1 MSGAPLTQVVRFVHS
16 GLKELNAGVKSLDS
30 NLAHVSAT
38 SAASGAALDRMAQ
51 STDRSLGR
59 MNQTLSRTL
68 SETRNQTRSLEN
80 SLSSLGSGLT
90 RSMNRMSADVR
101 AMTRELKQLTSAA
114 AATRAETDRVR
125 QSAAAAG
132 SGLGNIEKNLKF
144 AQYQRDMKLFADGV
158 QLSAS
163 RMKELV
169 RMTELFSRVHNAF
182 RRNDGLGNAI
192 SNRYG
197 SHAAD
202 FITAG
207 GKPLENFQR
216 QAQVMSQSLVG
227 VTDSL
232 KNVERNM
239 QFQRYAADMK
249 RFADGIPLSTSRMR
263 ELVKQTELLNRLSS
277 LAQRDPGANRALA
290 SRYGTDAAA
299 LVTRQ
304 GSNLQAYTRYA
315 ADMRQRLAE
324 AATTTSTLRTHA
336 QELGH
341 ALGSAHS
348 WSSRIHGVWR
358 GMAAAAGQIWLSWG
372 AIGPLMAGLAPT
384 LAAFKS
390 VNAERSFGWEMAQ
403 VGAAAEIGDAAVAKL
418 SQTILNMG
426 SGAYT
431 QSPLQMAT
439 ALRVLAQAGLD
450 TQEALAVL
458 PTVLNTAMVAGTSD
472 QDAALFASGMIAPFR
487 LRNED
492 GSLNMAKMNAAI
504 NQTAIAAQVSQTSI
518 EQMMQSMKQAAPAA
532 DKFGLSVSDV
542 STVLAALA
550 RVNIT
555 GSSAGTAFRNLLTD
569 LGGRTEKSRKALEA
583 LGLSAYNSAGMVK
596 PFMQI
601 VEELR
606 EKLSGMSDQSK
617 QQWMRSFLDERGMRA
632 ADVLLNMTSEQ
643 LRMLNAQISRG
654 AENMGYVSREAEKM
668 GQSSEGAFRKMGAAW
683 NTMFVRVGEDSRES
697 FKGLMSELTA
707 FANRSEVSNM
717 LTLSTKALLGFASGA
732 VSLVSALTPL
742 APLFNGAAAGSIA
755 FMAAMGAGK
764 ILASA
769 KALVTLV
776 ASTRAVAGAIG
787 AWNVAAAMNVGF
799 MGRAAA
805 AAQHFGNSL
814 MALVAANPWLAI
826 ASAAAIGIGA
836 YVAYLSVAEK
846 KVETFQERL
855 AKLPQDLGAVNREI
869 YEAFNNK
876 GAGLDMDRLLGFK
889 GNQAYDMK
897 RGVAGATDAYV
908 LDMSRT
914 YEAFAGN
921 LQKINEVTA
930 LKTAEAMGVQRSS
943 VENNNALM
951 AQSVSQLSDHQLQQ
965 AVMVTD
971 RKQTLLK
978 QQLDELDKALI
989 SQGGLSERDRNL
1001 RIQYENEVFANF
1013 QKLSVLRTQL
1023 AVRQL
1028 EEIRV
1033 KAAQEMGAMEK
1044 AWNWLTRDNGDTV
1057 QGADGKYHRVY
1068 NTEEGRIH
1076 AIAEGRTAPQ
1086 TQEEHDIRRKV
1097 LQGMLNPYTA
1107 VAKYSSGLNNTQIEQ
1122 RVAAFRAE
1130 GGLKAALQD
1139 VKSNPTAAKAQATFE
1154 LQNLQKFMAFNQRQ
1168 ANKQNSEQVRN
1179 QVAYMNYLMRLLG
1192 EADKLD
1198 AAQEKA
1204 AISRTS
1210 GDNNLLSSPPVPGK
1224 KSKSDTSGNPTS
1236 STTTK
1241 TYSPYAPLEHTWEAE
1256 AAKAER
1262 EARKKDYDREKR
1274 IFGYGLKP
1282 SVEAYSVAEMESE
1295 RAEFDKKTDSYRKQL
1310 NDLRRKQADGNVSP
1324 SDAPKLAKDISILEG
1339 LIKDR
1344 SAAGAVD
1351 LGMSVQKITTK
1362 TKVPAG
1368 GGAAGALATSG
1379 PLGEGRLVSVPTTN
1393 RGLRIKPGAEYAGPA
1408 HAGTYALA
1416 HFFNDHL
1423 GQYYIRHGAFRDKSH
1438 IGYTSAHN
1446 AGRAFDSTIKVDKVS
1461 PQTADVLAARFTQV
1475 MQANGFTAKDFYVK
1489 AERQGQKNKNGTTS
1503 SALHWHA
1510 QFNNDAAAQ
1519 RFAQMA
1525 QAGQLRSFGALS
1537 ANYKPGSV
1545 TATSTDKKGREW
1557 ETVEATEYRE
1567 NKVTGHNETAGKD
1580 YQKLM
1585 EKQATGKSEAETM
1598 NEYAT
1603 QLKTV
1608 LVDEQFRLEL
1618 RKSEVEH
1625 QRATGEI
1632 SRTQYLDEQQTLE
1645 IEKLRLEQ
1653 RKELAKILS
1662 EGSLT
1667 SEQRLE
1673 LEKLQTAELER
1684 QLELA
1689 RQKREQEEEKRG
1701 WKAGVDSS
1709 IQDIHDE
1716 ATNYSQFAKK
1726 QIDVLTGGMTKAFET
1741 LATTG
1746 KLNFR
1751 ELTTSILTDLA
1762 KIYAKMAAMQFMSM
1776 MLGGTSGANSG
1787 GGSWIG
1793 SLLSGLSGSMRASA
1807 KGNVFSS
1814 SGLVA
1819 FAHGGVV
1826 NSPTYFGFGNG
1837 GRGLMGEQGPE
1848 AVVPLSRMPNG
1859 DLGISMAGM
1868 GGGGSVINAP
1878 VTVSV
1883 VVNSDG
1889 STDSS
1894 SEGEYRQLGEAV
1906 RATVV
1911 EEIGKSLRPGG
1922 QINTAI
1928 QSGGRA

>member
-101 AMTRELKQLTSAA
+101 AMTRELRQLTSAA

-125 QSAAAAG
+125 QSATAAG

-169 RMTELFSRVHNAF
+169 RMTELFGRVHNAF
-182 RRNDGLGNAI
+182 RRNDGLGTAI

-263 ELVKQTELLNRLSS
+263 ELVRQTELLNRLSS
-277 LAQRDPGANRALA
+277 LAQRDPVAHRGLA

-304 GSNLQAYTRYA
+304 GRNLEAYTRYA

-324 AATTTSTLRTHA
+324 AATTTSTLRTHT

-403 VGAAAEIGDAAVAKL
+403 VGAAAEISDAAVAKL

-458 PTVLNTAMVAGTSD
+458 PTVLNIAMVAGTSD

-492 GSLNMAKMNAAI
+492 GSLNMAKMNEAI

-606 EKLSGMSDQSK
+606 DKLSGMTDQSK

-643 LRMLNAQISRG
+643 LRLLNAQISRG

-732 VSLVSALTPL
+732 VSLVSALSPL
-742 APLFNGAAAGSIA
+742 APLFNGAAASGIV

-764 ILASA
+764 VMASA
-769 KALVTLV
+769 KALVMLV
-776 ASTRAVAGAIG
+776 ASTRAVAGAVG
-787 AWNVAAAMNVGF
+787 AWNVAAAMNVGV
-799 MGRAAA
+799 MGRATA

-814 MALVAANPWLAI
+814 LALVAANPWLAI
-826 ASAAAIGIGA
+826 ATAAAVGIGA

-876 GAGLDMDRLLGFK
+876 GTGLDMDKMFGLRGDR
-889 GNQAYDMK
+889 AYDMK

-921 LQKINEVTA
+921 LQKINEVA
-930 LKTAEAMGVQRSS
+930 AIKTAEAMGVQRSA
-943 VENNNALM
+943 VENNNSLTAK
-951 AQSVSQLSDHQLQQ
+951 SVSELSEHQIQQ
-965 AVMVTD
+965 ALLVTE
-971 RKQTLLK
+971 RKQTFLK
-978 QQLDELDKALI
+978 QQLEELDKALI
-989 SQGGLSERDRNL
+989 EQGGLSERDRNL
-1001 RIQYENEVFANF
+1001 RMQYEQAVFDNF
-1013 QKLSVLRTQL
+1013 QRLSTLRTQM
-1023 AVRQL
+1023 AIRQL
-1028 EEIRV
+1028 QEIRV
-1033 KAAQEMGAMEK
+1033 KAAEEMGFLEK
-1044 AWNWLTRDNGDTV
+1044 SWNATKDELFNTA
-1057 QGADGKYHRVY
+1057 QGIDGSRYYV
-1068 NTEEGRIH
+1068 TENARLR
-1076 AIAEGRTAPQ
+1076 AVAEGKEAPRNK
-1086 TQEEHDIRRKV
+1086 TEHLVAREGARGVPVNEV
-1097 LQGMLNPYTA
+1097 LARYG
-1107 VAKYSSGLNNTQIEQ
+1107 SGLSNETVT
-1122 RVAAFRAE
+1122 RRANATRQKGSWE
-1130 GGLKAALQD
+1130 AVVDNIKA
-1139 VKSNPTAAKAQATFE
+1139 NPTAAKAQATLE
-1154 LQNLQKFMAFNQRQ
+1154 LQNLQKFVQFGVDSKFKESTQQWKDRAAYQ
-1168 ANKQNSEQVRN
+1168 AE
-1179 QVAYMNYLMRLLG
+1179 LLKIIALAG
-1192 EADKLD
+1192 KEEETQLKKSV
-1198 AAQEKA
+1198 QE
-1204 AISRTS
+1204 TS
-1210 GDNNLLSSPPVPGK
+1210 YDTGRAGPSPEFPGK

-1256 AAKAER
+1256 TAKAER
-1262 EARKKDYDREKR
+1262 EARKKDYEREKR

-1362 TKVPAG
+1362 TKVLAG
-1368 GGAAGALATSG
+1368 GSAAGAIATSG

-1423 GQYYIRHGAFRDKSH
+1423 GQYYTRHGAFRDKSH

-1525 QAGQLRSFGALS
+1525 QAGQLKSFGALS

-1545 TATSTDKKGREW
+1545 TATSTDKKGHEW

-1716 ATNYSQFAKK
+1716 ATNYAQFAKK

-1859 DLGISMAGM
+1859 DLGISMTGM

-1922 QINTAI
+1922 QINSAI